1 MATKKMVYFF
11 GNGKSEG
18 AKETK
23 ALLGGKGLGLAQM
36 TESKVPVPAGFTI
49 TTEVCDYYSKNKSY
63 PKGLEKIVDEN
74 IKKLEKAMGME
85 FGNAD
90 KPLLV
95 SVRSGAA
102 ISMPGMMDTI
112 LNLGINENVVNGI
125 IKKTNNPRFAWDAYR
140 RFIQMFGDVAMGVD
154 HDKFEEILDERKK
167 AIAPKIGKA
176 EKEVKDTDL
185 DVEELKIVVEKYKAM
200 YKQEMGEAFP
210 DDPKVQLWHAINA
223 VFRSWNNPRAEA
235 YRKLNDIRNLLGT
248 AVNVQAMVFGNMGDT
263 SATGV
268 CFSRNP
274 STGENKFY
282 GEFLINAQGEDVVAG
297 IRTPQEITLE
307 GSKEWAKNNG
317 ISEEDRKAKYPSL
330 EEVMPDVYKQ
340 LVSYK
345 NQLEKYYS
353 DMQDMEFTIQ
363 EGKLY
368 MLQTRNGKR
377 TAAAA
382 VRIAVEL
389 AEAKI
394 ISKEEALMRV
404 NPADLDQL
412 LHPMFDPNAKK
423 TAKVLAKGL
432 NASPGAAV
440 GKAVFAAE
448 RAEAMKEAGESVIL
462 VRIETSPEDIKGMN
476 AAEGI
481 LTARGGA
488 TSHAAV
494 VARGMG
500 KCCVAG
506 CSALDIDYNQKL
518 MKVNDTIVH
527 EGDYISI
534 DGSTGEVMLGQ
545 VTTKE
550 ADMSEDFRKL
560 MQWADE
566 IRIKNKFEVHT
577 NADTPND
584 AQIARKFGAE
594 GIGLCRTEH
603 MFFNA
608 DRIKSVRQLILVAEE
623 VKQLREKLEEAKKIG
638 KADLVEELERLYK
651 EPRKLYDDA
660 LNSLFPMQMEDF
672 VGIFTAMSGYPV
684 TVRLLDPPLHEF
696 IPHEDSQL
704 QELANEM
711 NVPFEKLRA
720 IRDSLHEF
728 NPMLGH
734 RGCRLGITYPEIYD
748 MQARAIIEAAVK
760 VKKNGVD
767 VHPEIMIPLVG
778 TLKELKMIKERI
790 VKIADEVFSKV
801 GDKVAYKVGT
811 MIEVPRAALVADK
824 IAQEAE
830 FFSFGTND
838 LTQMGGG
845 FSRDDA
851 GKFLKDYVDK
861 EIYEKDPFQSLD
873 QEGIGELLRIGVTKG
888 RATNK
893 KLTVGICGEHGGDP
907 ATVMF
912 CYDIGLN
919 YVSCSPYRVP
929 IARLAAAQGIINAS
943 AKNKKANV
951 KKEVKKAVKTVK
963 KEVKKE
969 IKKDAKKAASTV
981 KKASKDVK
989 KATKEIKKVA
999 KAVKNTVKKEV
1010 KKAVS
1015 KKTNSKK

>member
-1 MATKKMVYFF
+1 MASRKMVYFF

-63 PKGLEKIVDEN
+63 PNGLEKLVDEN
-74 IKKLEKAMGME
+74 IKKLERAMNME
-85 FGNAD
+85 FGNEQ

-112 LNLGINENVVNGI
+112 LNLGINEKVVNGM

-154 HDKFEEILDERKK
+154 HEKFEHILQNAKNS
-167 AIAPKIGKA
+167 IADRVGKPA
-176 EKEVKDTDL
+176 KEVKDTDL
-185 DVEELKIVVEKYKAM
+185 NVEDLKEVVVKYKEM
-200 YKQEMGEAFP
+200 YKREMGEDFP
-210 DDPKVQLWHAINA
+210 EEPKVQLWHAINA

-274 STGENKFY
+274 ATGENKFY

-307 GSKEWAKNNG
+307 GSLDWAKNNNV
-317 ISEEDRKAKYPSL
+317 SEFERKGKYPSL
-330 EEVMPDVYKQ
+330 EEVMPNVYKQ

-394 ISKEEALMRV
+394 ISKEEAIMRV
-404 NPADLDQL
+404 NPSDLDQL
-412 LHPMFDPNAKK
+412 LHPTFDPNAKK
-423 TAKVLAKGL
+423 SATILAKGL

-440 GKAVFAAE
+440 GKVVFAAD
-448 RAEAMKEAGESVIL
+448 RAEKQKEAGENVIL

-506 CSALDIDYNQKL
+506 CSALDIDYSSKS
-518 MKVNDTIVH
+518 MKVGDKTVY

-545 VTTKE
+545 VATKE
-550 ADMSEDFRKL
+550 AEMSEDFKKLMKWADDIRKL
-560 MQWADE
+560 
-566 IRIKNKFEVHT
+566 EVHT
-577 NADTPND
+577 NADTPHD
-584 AQIARKFGAE
+584 ARIARSFGAE

-608 DRIKSVRQLILVAEE
+608 DRIKSVRQLILVAED
-623 VKQLREKLEEAKKIG
+623 VKQLQAQINEAERAGKNNLVSELQNAYREPK
-638 KADLVEELERLYK
+638 RLYD
-651 EPRKLYDDA
+651 EA
-660 LNSLFPMQMEDF
+660 LNNLFPMQMEDF
-672 VGIFTAMSGYPV
+672 IGIFKAMDGYPV

-704 QELANEM
+704 EELSSDMGVDFN
-711 NVPFEKLRA
+711 KLRA

-760 VKKNGVD
+760 VSKDGVK

-778 TLKELKMIKERI
+778 TLKELKMIKDRI
-790 VKIADEVFSKV
+790 IKIADEVFEKEGVKV
-801 GDKVAYKVGT
+801 SYKVGT

-824 IAQEAE
+824 IATEAE

-873 QEGIGELLRIGVTKG
+873 QEGIGELLKIGVEKG

-893 KLTVGICGEHGGDP
+893 KLTIGICGEHGGDP

-912 CYDIGLN
+912 CHNIGLN

-929 IARLAAAQGIINAS
+929 IARLAAAQGVINQKIE
-943 AKNKKANV
+943 AKKNIKKA
-951 KKEVKKAVKTVK
+951 
-963 KEVKKE
+963 
-969 IKKDAKKAASTV
+969 V
-981 KKASKDVK
+981 KKASKNIKKAVK
-989 KATKEIKKVA
+989 KASKTVKSAAKKS
-999 KAVKNTVKKEV
+999 AVKKLAS
-1010 KKAVS
+1010 KKASS
-1015 KKTNSKK
+1015 KKTASKKKSGR

>member
-1 MATKKMVYFF
+1 MASKKLVYFF

-63 PKGLEKIVDEN
+63 PKGLEKLVDEN
-74 IKKLEKAMGME
+74 IKKLEKAMGMQ
-85 FGNAD
+85 FGNP
-90 KPLLV
+90 KQPLLV

-112 LNLGINENVVNGI
+112 LNLGINEKVVEGLVE
-125 IKKTNNPRFAWDAYR
+125 KTNNPRFAWDAYR

-154 HDKFEEILDERKK
+154 HDKFEEILDEAKK
-167 AIAPKIGKA
+167 SIASKVGKA
-176 EKEVKDTDL
+176 EKDVKDTDL
-185 DVEELKIVVEKYKAM
+185 DVEDLKVVVEKYKAM
-200 YKQEMGEAFP
+200 YKEEKGEEFP
-210 DDPKVQLWHAINA
+210 VDPKVQLWHAINA

-235 YRKLNDIRNLLGT
+235 YRKLNDIRGLLGT

-274 STGENKFY
+274 ATGENKFY

-307 GSKEWAKNNG
+307 GSLEWAKNNG
-317 ISEEDRKAKYPSL
+317 ISEEDRKNKYPSL
-330 EEVMPDVYKQ
+330 EEVMPNVYKQ

-394 ISKEEALMRV
+394 ISKEEAIMRV
-404 NPADLDQL
+404 NPSDLDQL
-412 LHPMFDPNAKK
+412 LHPMFDPAAKK
-423 TAKVLAKGL
+423 SAKVIAKGL

-440 GKAVFAAE
+440 GKVVFAAD
-448 RAEAMKEAGESVIL
+448 RAEAMKEAGEQTIL

-481 LTARGGA
+481 LTARGGS

-506 CSALDIDYNQKL
+506 CSALEIDYEAKS
-518 MKVNDTIVH
+518 MKVGDETVK

-534 DGSTGEVMLGQ
+534 DGSTGEVMLGK
-545 VTTKE
+545 VDTKE
-550 ADMSEDFRKL
+550 AEMSEDFKKLMEWADAARKL
-560 MQWADE
+560 
-566 IRIKNKFEVHT
+566 EVHT
-577 NADTPND
+577 NADTPHD
-584 AQIARKFGAE
+584 AQIARSFGAE

-623 VKQLREKLEEAKKIG
+623 VKQLKEKLEAAEKIG
-638 KADLVEELERLYK
+638 DKKAIEELEPLYK

-660 LNSLFPMQMEDF
+660 LANILPMQREDF
-672 VGIFTAMSGYPV
+672 IGIFTAMNGYPV

-704 QELANEM
+704 QELSSEM
-711 NVPFEKLRA
+711 NVSFDKLKA

-778 TLKELKMIKERI
+778 TLKELKMIKDRI
-790 VKIADEVFSKV
+790 IKIADEVFEKEGSKV
-801 GDKVAYKVGT
+801 SYKVGT

-824 IAQEAE
+824 IATEAE
-830 FFSFGTND
+830 
-838 LTQMGGG
+838 
-845 FSRDDA
+845 
-851 GKFLKDYVDK
+851 
-861 EIYEKDPFQSLD
+861 
-873 QEGIGELLRIGVTKG
+873 
-888 RATNK
+888 
-893 KLTVGICGEHGGDP
+893 
-907 ATVMF
+907 
-912 CYDIGLN
+912 
-919 YVSCSPYRVP
+919 
-929 IARLAAAQGIINAS
+929 
-943 AKNKKANV
+943 
-951 KKEVKKAVKTVK
+951 
-963 KEVKKE
+963 
-969 IKKDAKKAASTV
+969 
-981 KKASKDVK
+981 
-989 KATKEIKKVA
+989 
-999 KAVKNTVKKEV
+999 
-1010 KKAVS
+1010 
-1015 KKTNSKK
+1015 

>member
-1 MATKKMVYFF
+1 MASKKLVYFF

-63 PKGLEKIVDEN
+63 PKGLEKLVDEN
-74 IKKLEKAMGME
+74 IKKLEKAMGMQ
-85 FGNAD
+85 FGNP
-90 KPLLV
+90 KQPLLV

-112 LNLGINENVVNGI
+112 LNLGINEKVVEGLVE
-125 IKKTNNPRFAWDAYR
+125 KTNNPRFAWDAYR

-154 HDKFEEILDERKK
+154 HDKFEEILDEAKK
-167 AIAPKIGKA
+167 SIASKVGKA
-176 EKEVKDTDL
+176 EKDVKDTDL
-185 DVEELKIVVEKYKAM
+185 DVEDLKVVVEKYKAM
-200 YKQEMGEAFP
+200 YKEEKGEEFP
-210 DDPKVQLWHAINA
+210 SDPKVQLWHAINA

-235 YRKLNDIRNLLGT
+235 YRKLNDIRGLLGT

-274 STGENKFY
+274 ATGENKFY

-307 GSKEWAKNNG
+307 GSLEWAKNNG
-317 ISEEDRKAKYPSL
+317 ISEEDRKNKYPSL
-330 EEVMPDVYKQ
+330 EEVMPNVYKQ

-394 ISKEEALMRV
+394 ISKEEAIMRV
-404 NPADLDQL
+404 NPSDLDQL
-412 LHPMFDPNAKK
+412 LHPMFDPAAKK
-423 TAKVLAKGL
+423 SAKVIAKGL

-440 GKAVFAAE
+440 GKVVFAAD
-448 RAEAMKEAGESVIL
+448 RAEEMKEAGEQTIL

-481 LTARGGA
+481 LTARGGS

-506 CSALDIDYNQKL
+506 CSALEIDYEAKS
-518 MKVNDTIVH
+518 MKVGDETVK

-534 DGSTGEVMLGQ
+534 DGSTGEVMLGK
-545 VTTKE
+545 VATKE
-550 ADMSEDFRKL
+550 AEMSEDFKKLMEWADAARKL
-560 MQWADE
+560 
-566 IRIKNKFEVHT
+566 EVHT
-577 NADTPND
+577 NADTPHD
-584 AQIARKFGAE
+584 AQIARSFGAE

-623 VKQLREKLEEAKKIG
+623 VKQLKEKLEAAEKIG
-638 KADLVEELERLYK
+638 DKKAIEELEPLYK

-660 LNSLFPMQMEDF
+660 LASILPMQREDF
-672 VGIFTAMSGYPV
+672 IGIFTAMSGYPV
-684 TVRLLDPPLHEF
+684 TIRLLDPPLHEF

-704 QELANEM
+704 QELSSEM
-711 NVPFEKLRA
+711 NVPFEKLKA

-778 TLKELKMIKERI
+778 TLKELKMIKDRI
-790 VKIADEVFSKV
+790 IKIADEVFEKEGSKV
-801 GDKVAYKVGT
+801 TYKVGT

-824 IAQEAE
+824 IATEAE

-851 GKFLKDYVDK
+851 GKFLKDYVNK
-861 EIYEKDPFQSLD
+861 EIYERDPFQSLD

-888 RATNK
+888 RAANK
-893 KLTVGICGEHGGDP
+893 KLVVGICGEHGGDP

-912 CYDIGLN
+912 CNDIGLD

-929 IARLAAAQGIINAS
+929 IARLAAAQGAIKSKPAKKSAAKKAPAKKATAKASAS
-943 AKNKKANV
+943 AKKTAAKV
-951 KKEVKKAVKTVK
+951 EVKKSAS
-963 KEVKKE
+963 
-969 IKKDAKKAASTV
+969 KKAA
-981 KKASKDVK
+981 
-989 KATKEIKKVA
+989 VA
-999 KAVKNTVKKEV
+999 KKTPSKSSGKK
-1010 KKAVS
+1010 K
-1015 KKTNSKK
+1015 

>member
-1 MATKKMVYFF
+1 MALKKMVYFF

-49 TTEVCDYYSKNKSY
+49 TTEVCDYYSKKKSY
-63 PKGLEKIVDEN
+63 PPGLEKLVVEN
-74 IKKLEKAMGME
+74 IKKLEKAMNME
-85 FGNAD
+85 FGNEE

-112 LNLGINENVVNGI
+112 LNLGINEKVVNGM

-154 HDKFEEILDERKK
+154 HDKFEEILDNAKHS
-167 AIAPKIGKA
+167 IATRVGKPA
-176 EKEVKDTDL
+176 KEVKDTDL
-185 DVEELKIVVEKYKAM
+185 NVDDLKEVVDKYKEM
-200 YKQEMGEAFP
+200 YKREMGEDFP
-210 DDPKVQLWHAINA
+210 EDPKVQLWHAINA

-274 STGENKFY
+274 ATGENKFY

-307 GSKEWAKNNG
+307 GSLDWAKNNN
-317 ISEEDRKAKYPSL
+317 ISEFERKGKYPSL

-340 LVSYK
+340 LVKYK
-345 NQLEKYYS
+345 DQLLKYYK
-353 DMQDMEFTIQ
+353 DVQDMEFTIQ
-363 EGKLY
+363 EKKLY
-368 MLQTRNGKR
+368 MLQTRSGKR

-389 AEAKI
+389 AEEKI
-394 ISKEEALMRV
+394 ISKEEAIMRV
-404 NPADLDQL
+404 NPSDLDQL
-412 LHPMFDPNAKK
+412 LHPVFDPDAKK
-423 TAKVLAKGL
+423 SATILAKGL

-440 GKAVFAAE
+440 GKVVFAAD
-448 RAEAMKEAGESVIL
+448 RAEKQKEEGENVIL

-506 CSALDIDYNQKL
+506 CSALDIDYSSGS
-518 MKVNDTIVH
+518 MKVGNETVY

-545 VTTKE
+545 VATKE
-550 ADMSEDFRKL
+550 AEMSEDFKKLMKWADDTRKL
-560 MQWADE
+560 
-566 IRIKNKFEVHT
+566 EVHT
-577 NADTPND
+577 NADTPHD
-584 AQIARKFGAE
+584 AQIARSFGAE

-608 DRIKSVRQLILVAEE
+608 DRIKSVRQLILVAED
-623 VKQLREKLEEAKKIG
+623 VKQLQAQISEVERAGKNNLVSELKGAYREPK
-638 KADLVEELERLYK
+638 RLYD
-651 EPRKLYDDA
+651 EA
-660 LNSLFPMQMEDF
+660 LDNLFPMQMEDF
-672 VGIFTAMSGYPV
+672 IGIFKAMDGYPV

-704 QELANEM
+704 EELSNDMGVA
-711 NVPFEKLRA
+711 FEKLRA
-720 IRDSLHEF
+720 IRDSLHEV

-760 VKKNGVD
+760 VSKDGVK

-778 TLKELKMIKERI
+778 TLKELKIIKDRI
-790 VKIADEVFSKV
+790 IKIAEEVFEKEGVRVS
-801 GDKVAYKVGT
+801 YKVGT

-824 IAQEAE
+824 IATEAE

-851 GKFLKDYVDK
+851 GKLLKDYVDK

-873 QEGIGELLRIGVTKG
+873 QEGIGELLKIGVEKG

-893 KLTVGICGEHGGDP
+893 KLIIGICGEHGGDP

-912 CYDIGLN
+912 CHNIGLN

-929 IARLAAAQGIINAS
+929 IARLAAAQGVIEQ
-943 AKNKKANV
+943 KKKAKQTAKKTVNKAV
-951 KKEVKKAVKTVK
+951 KKASENIKKAVKKAGKTLK
-963 KEVKKE
+963 AS
-969 IKKDAKKAASTV
+969 AKKSNA
-981 KKASKDVK
+981 
-989 KATKEIKKVA
+989 KKVL
-999 KAVKNTVKKEV
+999 KKKSTN
-1010 KKAVS
+1010 KKTVS
-1015 KKTNSKK
+1015 KKKVVSKRR

>member
-1 MATKKMVYFF
+1 MALKKMVYFF

-63 PKGLEKIVDEN
+63 PKDLKKLVDEN
-74 IKKLEKAMGME
+74 IKKLEKAMNME
-85 FGNAD
+85 FGNEE

-112 LNLGINENVVNGI
+112 LNLGINEKVVNGM

-154 HDKFEEILDERKK
+154 HDKFEEILDNAKHS
-167 AIAPKIGKA
+167 IATRVGKPA
-176 EKEVKDTDL
+176 KEVKDTDL
-185 DVEELKIVVEKYKAM
+185 NVDDLKEIVDKYKEM
-200 YKQEMGEAFP
+200 YKREMGEDFP
-210 DDPKVQLWHAINA
+210 EDPKIQLWHAINA

-274 STGENKFY
+274 ATGENKFY

-307 GSKEWAKNNG
+307 GSLDWAKNNN
-317 ISEEDRKAKYPSL
+317 ISEFERKGKYPSL
-330 EEVMPDVYKQ
+330 EEVMPNVYKQ

-394 ISKEEALMRV
+394 ISKEEAIMRV
-404 NPADLDQL
+404 NPSDLDQL
-412 LHPMFDPNAKK
+412 LHPTFDPDAKK
-423 TAKVLAKGL
+423 SATILAKGL

-440 GKAVFAAE
+440 GKVVFAAD
-448 RAEAMKEAGESVIL
+448 RAEKQKEEGENVIL

-506 CSALDIDYNQKL
+506 CSALDIDYSSKS
-518 MKVNDTIVH
+518 MKVGNETVY

-545 VTTKE
+545 VATKE
-550 ADMSEDFRKL
+550 AEMSEDFKKLMKWADDIRKL
-560 MQWADE
+560 
-566 IRIKNKFEVHT
+566 EVHT
-577 NADTPND
+577 NADTPHD
-584 AQIARKFGAE
+584 AQIARSFGAE

-608 DRIKSVRQLILVAEE
+608 DRIKSVRQLILVAED
-623 VKQLREKLEEAKKIG
+623 VKQLQAQISEVERAGKNNLVSELKDAYREPK
-638 KADLVEELERLYK
+638 RLYD
-651 EPRKLYDDA
+651 EA
-660 LNSLFPMQMEDF
+660 LNNLFPMQMEDF
-672 VGIFTAMSGYPV
+672 IGIFKAMDGYPV

-704 QELANEM
+704 EELSNDMGVA
-711 NVPFEKLRA
+711 FDKLRA

-748 MQARAIIEAAVK
+748 MQAKAIIEAAVK
-760 VKKNGVD
+760 VSKNGVK

-778 TLKELKMIKERI
+778 TLKELKIIKDRI
-790 VKIADEVFSKV
+790 IKIAEEVFEKEGVKV
-801 GDKVAYKVGT
+801 SYKVGT

-824 IAQEAE
+824 IATEAE

-873 QEGIGELLRIGVTKG
+873 QEGIGELLRIAVSKG
-888 RATNK
+888 RETNK
-893 KLTVGICGEHGGDP
+893 KLIIGICGEHGGDS

-912 CYDIGLN
+912 CHDIGLN

-929 IARLAAAQGIINAS
+929 IARLAAAQGVIEQ
-943 AKNKKANV
+943 KKKA
-951 KKEVKKAVKTVK
+951 KQTAKKTVN
-963 KEVKKE
+963 
-969 IKKDAKKAASTV
+969 KAV
-981 KKASKDVK
+981 KKASKNIKKAVK
-989 KATKEIKKVA
+989 KAGKTLKASAKKSNAKKVL
-999 KAVKNTVKKEV
+999 KKKSTN
-1010 KKAVS
+1010 KKTASKKKVVS
-1015 KKTNSKK
+1015 KRR

>member
-1 MATKKMVYFF
+1 MALKKMVYFF

-63 PKGLEKIVDEN
+63 PKDLKKLVDEN
-74 IKKLEKAMGME
+74 IKKLEKAMNME
-85 FGNAD
+85 FGNEE

-112 LNLGINENVVNGI
+112 LNLGINEKVVNGM

-154 HDKFEEILDERKK
+154 HDKFEEILDNAKHS
-167 AIAPKIGKA
+167 IATRVGKPA
-176 EKEVKDTDL
+176 KEVKDTDL
-185 DVEELKIVVEKYKAM
+185 NVDDLKEVVDKYKEM
-200 YKQEMGEAFP
+200 YKREMGEDFP
-210 DDPKVQLWHAINA
+210 EDPKIQLWHAINA

-274 STGENKFY
+274 ATGENKFY

-307 GSKEWAKNNG
+307 GSLDWAKNNN
-317 ISEEDRKAKYPSL
+317 ISEFERKGKYPSL
-330 EEVMPDVYKQ
+330 EEVMPNVYKQ

-368 MLQTRNGKR
+368 MLQTRSGKR

-389 AEAKI
+389 AEANI
-394 ISKEEALMRV
+394 ISKEEAIMRV
-404 NPADLDQL
+404 NPSDLDQL
-412 LHPMFDPNAKK
+412 LHPTFDPEAKK
-423 TAKVLAKGL
+423 EATILAKGL

-440 GKAVFAAE
+440 GKVVFAAD
-448 RAEAMKEAGESVIL
+448 RAEKRKEEGENVIL

-506 CSALDIDYNQKL
+506 CSALDINYTEKCMRIGDKT
-518 MKVNDTIVH
+518 VS

-545 VTTKE
+545 VATKE
-550 ADMSEDFRKL
+550 AEMSEDFKKLMKWADDTRKL
-560 MQWADE
+560 
-566 IRIKNKFEVHT
+566 EVHT
-577 NADTPND
+577 NADTPHD
-584 AQIARKFGAE
+584 AQIARSFGAE

-608 DRIKSVRQLILVAEE
+608 DRIKSVRQLILVAED
-623 VKQLREKLEEAKKIG
+623 VKQLQAQISEAERAGKNNLVSELKDAYREPK
-638 KADLVEELERLYK
+638 RLYD
-651 EPRKLYDDA
+651 EA
-660 LNSLFPMQMEDF
+660 LDNLFPMQMEDF
-672 VGIFTAMSGYPV
+672 IGIFKAMDGYPV

-704 QELANEM
+704 KELAEDM
-711 NVPFEKLRA
+711 HFDFEKLRA

-748 MQARAIIEAAVK
+748 MQAKAIIEAAVK
-760 VKKNGVD
+760 VSKNGVK

-778 TLKELKMIKERI
+778 TLKELKIIKDRI
-790 VKIADEVFSKV
+790 IKIAEEVFEKEGVRVS
-801 GDKVAYKVGT
+801 YKVGT

-824 IAQEAE
+824 IATEAE

-873 QEGIGELLRIGVTKG
+873 QEGIGELLRIAVSKG
-888 RATNK
+888 RETNK
-893 KLTVGICGEHGGDP
+893 KLIIGICGEHGGDP

-912 CYDIGLN
+912 CHDIGLN

-929 IARLAAAQGIINAS
+929 IARLAAAQGVIEQ
-943 AKNKKANV
+943 KKKA
-951 KKEVKKAVKTVK
+951 KQTAKKTVN
-963 KEVKKE
+963 
-969 IKKDAKKAASTV
+969 KAV
-981 KKASKDVK
+981 KKASKNIKKAVK
-989 KATKEIKKVA
+989 KAGKTLKASAKKSNAKKVL
-999 KAVKNTVKKEV
+999 KKKSTN
-1010 KKAVS
+1010 KKTASKKKVVS
-1015 KKTNSKK
+1015 KRR

>member
-1 MATKKMVYFF
+1 MASKKMVYFF

-63 PKGLEKIVDEN
+63 PKGLEKLVDEN
-74 IKKLEKAMGME
+74 IKKLEKAMNMQ
-85 FGNAD
+85 FGNAE

-112 LNLGINENVVNGI
+112 LNLGINENVVEGI

-154 HDKFEEILDERKK
+154 HDKFEEILEEKK
-167 AIAPKIGKA
+167 HSIASRVGKT

-185 DVEELKIVVEKYKAM
+185 DVEDLKEVVAKYKDM
-200 YKQEMGEAFP
+200 YKREMGEDFP

-274 STGENKFY
+274 ATGENKFY

-307 GSKEWAKNNG
+307 GSIEWAKNNG
-317 ISEEDRKAKYPSL
+317 ISEEERKSKYPSL
-330 EEVMPDVYKQ
+330 EEVMPNVYKQ

-345 NQLEKYYS
+345 NQLEKHYS

-394 ISKEEALMRV
+394 ISKEEAIMRV
-404 NPADLDQL
+404 NPSDLDQL

-423 TAKVLAKGL
+423 GAKVLAKGL

-440 GKAVFAAE
+440 GKVVFAAD
-448 RAEAMKEAGESVIL
+448 RAEAMKEAGEQVVL

-481 LTARGGA
+481 LTARGGS

-506 CSALDIDYNQKL
+506 CSALEIDYSNKC
-518 MKVNDTIVH
+518 MKVGEETVN

-534 DGSTGEVMLGQ
+534 DGSTGEVMLGK
-545 VTTKE
+545 VATKE
-550 ADMSEDFRKL
+550 AEMSEDFKKLMEWADSIRKL
-560 MQWADE
+560 
-566 IRIKNKFEVHT
+566 EVHT
-577 NADTPND
+577 NADTPHD
-584 AQIARKFGAE
+584 ASIARSFGAE

-623 VKQLREKLEEAKKIG
+623 VKQLKEKIEAAEKIG
-638 KADLVEELERLYK
+638 DKKTIEELEPLYR

-660 LNSLFPMQMEDF
+660 LDNILPMQREDF
-672 VGIFTAMSGYPV
+672 IGIFTAMNGYPV

-704 QELANEM
+704 QELSNEM
-711 NVPFEKLRA
+711 NVSFDKLKA

-748 MQARAIIEAAVK
+748 MQAKAIIEAAVK
-760 VKKNGVD
+760 VKKSGVD

-790 VKIADEVFSKV
+790 IKIAEEVFEKE
-801 GDKVAYKVGT
+801 GTKVAYKVGT
-811 MIEVPRAALVADK
+811 MIEVPRAALTADK
-824 IAQEAE
+824 IATEAE

-873 QEGIGELLRIGVTKG
+873 QEGIGELLRIAVTKG
-888 RATNK
+888 RVANK
-893 KLTVGICGEHGGDP
+893 KLTIGICGEHGGDP
-907 ATVMF
+907 STVMF
-912 CYDIGLN
+912 CHDIGLD

-929 IARLAAAQGIINAS
+929 IARLAAAQGAIKSKPAKKASAAKKPAAKAKSAS
-943 AKNKKANV
+943 AK
-951 KKEVKKAVKTVK
+951 KTAAKVEPK
-963 KEVKKE
+963 SS
-969 IKKDAKKAASTV
+969 AKKATV
-981 KKASKDVK
+981 KKAP
-989 KATKEIKKVA
+989 A
-999 KAVKNTVKKEV
+999 
-1010 KKAVS
+1010 
-1015 KKTNSKK
+1015 KKTAAKTTGKKK

>member
-1 MATKKMVYFF
+1 MALKKMVYFF

-49 TTEVCDYYSKNKSY
+49 TTEVCDYYSKKKSY
-63 PKGLEKIVDEN
+63 PPGLEKLVDEN
-74 IKKLEKAMGME
+74 IKKLEKAMNME
-85 FGNAD
+85 FGNEE

-112 LNLGINENVVNGI
+112 LNLGINEKVVNGM

-154 HDKFEEILDERKK
+154 HDKFEEILDNAKHS
-167 AIAPKIGKA
+167 IATRVGKPA
-176 EKEVKDTDL
+176 KEVKDTDL
-185 DVEELKIVVEKYKAM
+185 NVDDLKEVVDKYKEM
-200 YKQEMGEAFP
+200 YKREMGEDFP
-210 DDPKVQLWHAINA
+210 EEPKVQLWHAINA

-274 STGENKFY
+274 ATGENKFY

-307 GSKEWAKNNG
+307 GSLDWAKNNN
-317 ISEEDRKAKYPSL
+317 ISEFERKGKYPSL

-340 LVSYK
+340 LVKYK
-345 NQLEKYYS
+345 DQLLKYYK
-353 DMQDMEFTIQ
+353 DVQDMEFTIQ
-363 EGKLY
+363 EKKLY
-368 MLQTRNGKR
+368 MLQTRSGKR

-389 AEAKI
+389 AEEKI
-394 ISKEEALMRV
+394 ISKEDAIMRV
-404 NPADLDQL
+404 NPSDLDQL
-412 LHPMFDPNAKK
+412 LHPTFDPEAKK
-423 TAKVLAKGL
+423 EATILAKGL

-440 GKAVFAAE
+440 GKVVFAAD
-448 RAEAMKEAGESVIL
+448 RAEKQKEEGENVIL

-506 CSALDIDYNQKL
+506 CSALDIDYSSKS
-518 MKVNDTIVH
+518 MKVGNETVY

-545 VTTKE
+545 VATKE
-550 ADMSEDFRKL
+550 AEMSEDFKKLMKWADDTRKL
-560 MQWADE
+560 
-566 IRIKNKFEVHT
+566 EVHT
-577 NADTPND
+577 NADTPHD
-584 AQIARKFGAE
+584 AQIARSFGAE

-608 DRIKSVRQLILVAEE
+608 DRIKSVRQLILVAED
-623 VKQLREKLEEAKKIG
+623 VKQLQAQISEVERAGKNNLVSELKDAYREPK
-638 KADLVEELERLYK
+638 RLYD
-651 EPRKLYDDA
+651 EA
-660 LNSLFPMQMEDF
+660 LDNLFPMQMEDF
-672 VGIFTAMSGYPV
+672 IGIFKAMDGYPV

-704 QELANEM
+704 EELSNDMGVA
-711 NVPFEKLRA
+711 FEKLRA
-720 IRDSLHEF
+720 IRDSLHEV

-748 MQARAIIEAAVK
+748 MQAKAIIEAAVK
-760 VKKNGVD
+760 VSKNGVK

-778 TLKELKMIKERI
+778 TLKELKIIKDRI
-790 VKIADEVFSKV
+790 IKIAEEVFEKEGVRVS
-801 GDKVAYKVGT
+801 YKVGT

-824 IAQEAE
+824 IATEAE

-873 QEGIGELLRIGVTKG
+873 QEGIGELLRIAVSKG
-888 RATNK
+888 RETNK
-893 KLTVGICGEHGGDP
+893 KLIIGICGEHGGDP

-912 CYDIGLN
+912 CHDIGLN

-929 IARLAAAQGIINAS
+929 IARLAAAQGVIEQ
-943 AKNKKANV
+943 KKKA
-951 KKEVKKAVKTVK
+951 KQTAKKTVN
-963 KEVKKE
+963 
-969 IKKDAKKAASTV
+969 KAV
-981 KKASKDVK
+981 KKASKNIKKAVK
-989 KATKEIKKVA
+989 KAGKTLKASAKKSNAKKVL
-999 KAVKNTVKKEV
+999 KKKSTN
-1010 KKAVS
+1010 KKTASKKKVVS
-1015 KKTNSKK
+1015 KRR

>member
-1 MATKKMVYFF
+1 MALKKMVYFF

-49 TTEVCDYYSKNKSY
+49 TTEVCDYYSKKKSY
-63 PKGLEKIVDEN
+63 PTGLEKLVDEN
-74 IKKLEKAMGME
+74 IKKLEKAMNME
-85 FGNAD
+85 FGNEE

-112 LNLGINENVVNGI
+112 LNLGINEKVVNGM

-154 HDKFEEILDERKK
+154 HDKFEEILDNAKHS
-167 AIAPKIGKA
+167 IATRVGKPA
-176 EKEVKDTDL
+176 KEVKDTDL
-185 DVEELKIVVEKYKAM
+185 NVDDLKEVVDKYKEM
-200 YKQEMGEAFP
+200 YKREMGEDFP
-210 DDPKVQLWHAINA
+210 EDPKVQLWHAINA

-274 STGENKFY
+274 ATGENKFY

-297 IRTPQEITLE
+297 IRDPQQITLE
-307 GSKEWAKNNG
+307 GSLDWAKNNN
-317 ISEEDRKAKYPSL
+317 ISEFERKGKYPSL
-330 EEVMPDVYKQ
+330 EEVMPNVYKQ

-389 AEAKI
+389 AEANI
-394 ISKEEALMRV
+394 ISKEEAIMRV
-404 NPADLDQL
+404 NPSDLDQL
-412 LHPMFDPNAKK
+412 LHPTFDPEAKK
-423 TAKVLAKGL
+423 EATILAKGL

-440 GKAVFAAE
+440 GKVVFAAD
-448 RAEAMKEAGESVIL
+448 RAEKQKEAGENVIL

-506 CSALDIDYNQKL
+506 CSALDIDYSSKS
-518 MKVNDTIVH
+518 MKVGNEIVK

-545 VTTKE
+545 VATKE
-550 ADMSEDFRKL
+550 AEMSEDFKKLMKWADDTRKL
-560 MQWADE
+560 
-566 IRIKNKFEVHT
+566 EVHT
-577 NADTPND
+577 NADTPHD
-584 AQIARKFGAE
+584 AQIARSFGAE

-608 DRIKSVRQLILVAEE
+608 DRIKSVRQLILVAED
-623 VKQLREKLEEAKKIG
+623 VKQLQAQISEVERAGKNNLVSELKDAYREPK
-638 KADLVEELERLYK
+638 RLYD
-651 EPRKLYDDA
+651 EA
-660 LNSLFPMQMEDF
+660 LNNLFPMQMEDF
-672 VGIFTAMSGYPV
+672 IGIFKAMDGYPV

-704 QELANEM
+704 EELSNDMGVA
-711 NVPFEKLRA
+711 FDKLRA
-720 IRDSLHEF
+720 IRDSLHEV

-748 MQARAIIEAAVK
+748 MQAKAIIEAAVK
-760 VKKNGVD
+760 VSKNGVK

-778 TLKELKMIKERI
+778 TLKELKIIKDRI
-790 VKIADEVFSKV
+790 IKIAEEVFEKEGVRVS
-801 GDKVAYKVGT
+801 YKVGT

-824 IAQEAE
+824 IATEAE

-873 QEGIGELLRIGVTKG
+873 REGIGELLRIAVSKG
-888 RATNK
+888 RETNK
-893 KLTVGICGEHGGDP
+893 KLIIGICGEHGGDP

-912 CYDIGLN
+912 CHDIGLN

-929 IARLAAAQGIINAS
+929 IARLAAAQGVIEQ
-943 AKNKKANV
+943 KKKA
-951 KKEVKKAVKTVK
+951 KQTAKKTVN
-963 KEVKKE
+963 
-969 IKKDAKKAASTV
+969 KAV
-981 KKASKDVK
+981 KKASKNIKKAVK
-989 KATKEIKKVA
+989 KAGKTLKASAKKSNAKKVLKKKSTNKKTASKKKVA
-999 KAVKNTVKKEV
+999 
-1010 KKAVS
+1010 S
-1015 KKTNSKK
+1015 KRR

>member
-1 MATKKMVYFF
+1 MASKKMVYFF

-63 PKGLEKIVDEN
+63 PKGLEKAVDEN
-74 IKKLEKAMGME
+74 IKKLEKAMNMK
-85 FGNAD
+85 FGDVN

-112 LNLGINENVVNGI
+112 LNLGINEEVVNGI
-125 IKKTNNPRFAWDAYR
+125 VAKTGNPRFAWDAYR

-154 HDKFEEILDERKK
+154 HDKFEEILQEKK
-167 AIAPKIGKA
+167 NSIASRVGKI

-185 DVEELKIVVEKYKAM
+185 DVEDLKDVVAKYKAM
-200 YKQEMGEAFP
+200 YKKEKGEEFP
-210 DDPKVQLWHAINA
+210 EEPREQLFNAINA

-235 YRKLNDIRNLLGT
+235 YRKLNDIRGLLGT

-307 GSKEWAKNNG
+307 GSLEWAKNNG
-317 ISEEDRKAKYPSL
+317 ISEEERKAKYPSL
-330 EEVMPDVYKQ
+330 EEVMPAVYKQ

-377 TAAAA
+377 TGAAA

-394 ISKEEALMRV
+394 ISKEEAIMRV
-404 NPADLDQL
+404 NPSDLDQL
-412 LHPMFDPNAKK
+412 LHPMFDASAKK

-440 GKAVFAAE
+440 GKVVFSAE
-448 RAEAMKEAGESVIL
+448 RAEAMKEAGEQSIL

-481 LTARGGA
+481 LTARGGS

-506 CSALDIDYNQKL
+506 CSALEIDYAAKS
-518 MKVNDTIVH
+518 MKVGEETVK

-534 DGSTGEVMLGQ
+534 DGSTGEVMLGK
-545 VTTKE
+545 VATKE
-550 ADMSEDFRKL
+550 AEMSEDFRKL
-560 MQWADE
+560 MEWADSM
-566 IRIKNKFEVHT
+566 RKLEVHT
-577 NADTPND
+577 NADTPHD
-584 AQIARKFGAE
+584 ASVARSFGAE

-623 VKQLREKLEEAKKIG
+623 VKQLKEKLEAAEKIG
-638 KADLVEELERLYK
+638 DKKTIEEIEPLYK

-660 LNSLFPMQMEDF
+660 LNSILPMQREDF
-672 VGIFTAMSGYPV
+672 IGIFTAMNGYPV

-704 QELANEM
+704 QELSKEM
-711 NVPFEKLRA
+711 NVSFDKLKA
-720 IRDSLHEF
+720 IRDGLHEF

-760 VKKNGVD
+760 VQKNGVD

-778 TLKELKMIKERI
+778 TVKELKIIKDRI
-790 VKIADEVFSKV
+790 IKIAEEVFEKEGS
-801 GDKVAYKVGT
+801 KVAYRVGT

-851 GKFLKDYVDK
+851 GKFLKDYVNK
-861 EIYEKDPFQSLD
+861 EIYERDPFQSLD

-888 RATNK
+888 RSTNK

-907 ATVMF
+907 ATIMF
-912 CYDIGLN
+912 CNDIGLD

-929 IARLAAAQGIINAS
+929 IARLAAAQGAIRAKGASKKSS
-943 AKNKKANV
+943 AK
-951 KKEVKKAVKTVK
+951 KTT
-963 KEVKKE
+963 
-969 IKKDAKKAASTV
+969 AKKASAAKKTV
-981 KKASKDVK
+981 AKVETKSSAK
-989 KATKEIKKVA
+989 KATA
-999 KAVKNTVKKEV
+999 
-1010 KKAVS
+1010 KKAPTA
-1015 KKTNSKK
+1015 KKTVAAKSTGKKK

>member
-1 MATKKMVYFF
+1 MALKKMVYFF

-63 PKGLEKIVDEN
+63 PKDLKKLVDEN
-74 IKKLEKAMGME
+74 IKKLEKAMNME
-85 FGNAD
+85 FGNEE

-112 LNLGINENVVNGI
+112 LNLGINEKVVNGM

-154 HDKFEEILDERKK
+154 HDKFEEILDNAKHS
-167 AIAPKIGKA
+167 IATRVGKPA
-176 EKEVKDTDL
+176 KEVKDTDL
-185 DVEELKIVVEKYKAM
+185 NVDDLKEVVDKYKEM
-200 YKQEMGEAFP
+200 YKREMGEDFP
-210 DDPKVQLWHAINA
+210 EDPKVQLWHAINA

-274 STGENKFY
+274 ATGENKFY

-307 GSKEWAKNNG
+307 GSLDWAKNNN
-317 ISEEDRKAKYPSL
+317 ISEFERKGKYPSL

-340 LVSYK
+340 LVKYK
-345 NQLEKYYS
+345 DQLLKYYK
-353 DMQDMEFTIQ
+353 DVQDMEFTIQ
-363 EGKLY
+363 EKKLY
-368 MLQTRNGKR
+368 MLQTRSGKR

-389 AEAKI
+389 AEEKI
-394 ISKEEALMRV
+394 ISKEEAIMRV
-404 NPADLDQL
+404 NPSDLDQL
-412 LHPMFDPNAKK
+412 LHPVFDPDAKK
-423 TAKVLAKGL
+423 SATILAKGL

-440 GKAVFAAE
+440 GKVVFAAD
-448 RAEAMKEAGESVIL
+448 RAEKQKEEGENVIL

-506 CSALDIDYNQKL
+506 CSALDIDYSSKS
-518 MKVNDTIVH
+518 MKVGDKTVY

-545 VTTKE
+545 VATKE
-550 ADMSEDFRKL
+550 AEMSEDFKKLMKWADDIRKL
-560 MQWADE
+560 
-566 IRIKNKFEVHT
+566 EVHT
-577 NADTPND
+577 NADTPHD
-584 AQIARKFGAE
+584 AQIARSFGAE

-608 DRIKSVRQLILVAEE
+608 DRIKSVRQLILVAED
-623 VKQLREKLEEAKKIG
+623 VKQLQAQINEAERAGKNNLVSELQNAYREPK
-638 KADLVEELERLYK
+638 RLYD
-651 EPRKLYDDA
+651 EA
-660 LNSLFPMQMEDF
+660 LNNLFPMQMEDF
-672 VGIFTAMSGYPV
+672 IGIFKAMDGYPV

-704 QELANEM
+704 EELAEDM
-711 NVPFEKLRA
+711 HFDFDKLRA

-760 VKKNGVD
+760 VSKNGVK

-778 TLKELKMIKERI
+778 TLKELKIIKDRI
-790 VKIADEVFSKV
+790 IKIAEEVFEKEGVRVS
-801 GDKVAYKVGT
+801 YKVGT

-824 IAQEAE
+824 IATEAE

-873 QEGIGELLRIGVTKG
+873 QEGIGELLRIAVSKG
-888 RATNK
+888 RETNK
-893 KLTVGICGEHGGDP
+893 KLIIGICGEHGGDP

-912 CYDIGLN
+912 CHDIGLN

-929 IARLAAAQGIINAS
+929 IARLAAAQGVIEQ
-943 AKNKKANV
+943 KKKAKQTAKKTVNKAV
-951 KKEVKKAVKTVK
+951 KKVSKNIKKAVKKAGKTLK
-963 KEVKKE
+963 AS
-969 IKKDAKKAASTV
+969 AKKPNAKKVLKKKSTN
-981 KKASKDVK
+981 KKTASK
-989 KATKEIKKVA
+989 KKV
-999 KAVKNTVKKEV
+999 
-1010 KKAVS
+1010 VS
-1015 KKTNSKK
+1015 KRR

>member
-1 MATKKMVYFF
+1 MVYFF

-63 PKGLEKIVDEN
+63 PKGLEKLVDEN
-74 IKKLEKAMGME
+74 IKKLEKAMNME
-85 FGNAD
+85 FGNEE

-112 LNLGINENVVNGI
+112 LNLGINEKVVNGM

-154 HDKFEEILDERKK
+154 HDKFEEILDNAKHS
-167 AIAPKIGKA
+167 IATRVGKP

-185 DVEELKIVVEKYKAM
+185 NVDDLKEVVVKYKEM
-200 YKQEMGEAFP
+200 YKREMGEDFP
-210 DDPKVQLWHAINA
+210 EEPKVQLWHAINA

-274 STGENKFY
+274 ATGENKFY

-307 GSKEWAKNNG
+307 GSLDWAKNNSV
-317 ISEEDRKAKYPSL
+317 SETDRKEKYPSL
-330 EEVMPDVYKQ
+330 EEVMPNVYKQ

-394 ISKEEALMRV
+394 ISKEEAILRV
-404 NPADLDQL
+404 NPSDLDQL
-412 LHPMFDPNAKK
+412 LHPTFDPNAKK
-423 TAKVLAKGL
+423 TATILAKGL

-440 GKAVFAAE
+440 GKVVFAAD
-448 RAEAMKEAGESVIL
+448 RAEKQKEAGENVIL

-506 CSALDIDYNQKL
+506 CSALDIDYSEKI
-518 MKVNDTIVH
+518 MKVGNETVY

-545 VTTKE
+545 VATKE
-550 ADMSEDFRKL
+550 AEMSEDFKKLMKWADDIRKL
-560 MQWADE
+560 
-566 IRIKNKFEVHT
+566 EVHT
-577 NADTPND
+577 NADTPHD
-584 AQIARKFGAE
+584 AQIARSFGAE

-608 DRIKSVRQLILVAEE
+608 DRIKSVRQLILVAED
-623 VKQLREKLEEAKKIG
+623 VKQLQAQINEAEKMGKNNLVSELQNAYREPK
-638 KADLVEELERLYK
+638 RLYD
-651 EPRKLYDDA
+651 EA
-660 LNSLFPMQMEDF
+660 LDNLFPMQMEDF
-672 VGIFTAMSGYPV
+672 IGIFKAMDGYPV

-704 QELANEM
+704 EELSNDM
-711 NVPFEKLRA
+711 GVPFDKLRA

-760 VKKNGVD
+760 VSRDGIK

-778 TLKELKMIKERI
+778 TLKELKIIKDRI
-790 VKIADEVFSKV
+790 IKIAEEVFEKEGVKV
-801 GDKVAYKVGT
+801 SYKVGT

-824 IAQEAE
+824 IATEAE

-873 QEGIGELLRIGVTKG
+873 QEGIGELLKIGVSKG

-893 KLTVGICGEHGGDP
+893 KLTIGICGEHGGDP

-912 CYDIGLN
+912 CHNIGLN

-929 IARLAAAQGIINAS
+929 IARLAAAQGVINQ
-943 AKNKKANV
+943 KNELKKSV
-951 KKEVKKAVKTVK
+951 KKTVNKA
-963 KEVKKE
+963 
-969 IKKDAKKAASTV
+969 V
-981 KKASKDVK
+981 KKASKDIKKAVK
-989 KATKEIKKVA
+989 KASK
-999 KAVKNTVKKEV
+999 TVKSAA
-1010 KKAVS
+1010 KKSTAKKLVS
-1015 KKTNSKK
+1015 KKTTSKKKTASKKR

>member
-1 MATKKMVYFF
+1 MALKKMVYFF

-49 TTEVCDYYSKNKSY
+49 TTEVCDYYSKKKSY
-63 PKGLEKIVDEN
+63 PPGLEKLVDEN
-74 IKKLEKAMGME
+74 IKKLEKAMNME
-85 FGNAD
+85 FGNEE

-112 LNLGINENVVNGI
+112 LNLGINEKVVNGM

-154 HDKFEEILDERKK
+154 HDKFEEILDDAKHS
-167 AIAPKIGKA
+167 IATRVGKPA
-176 EKEVKDTDL
+176 KEVKDTDL
-185 DVEELKIVVEKYKAM
+185 NVDDLKEVVDKYKEM
-200 YKQEMGEAFP
+200 YKREMGEDFP
-210 DDPKVQLWHAINA
+210 EDPKDQLWHAINA

-274 STGENKFY
+274 ATGENKFY

-297 IRTPQEITLE
+297 IRDPQQITLE
-307 GSKEWAKNNG
+307 GSLDWAKSNN
-317 ISEEDRKAKYPSL
+317 ISEFERKGKYPSL

-340 LVSYK
+340 LVKYK
-345 NQLEKYYS
+345 DQLLKYYK
-353 DMQDMEFTIQ
+353 DVQDMEFTIQ
-363 EGKLY
+363 EKKLY
-368 MLQTRNGKR
+368 MLQTRSGKR

-389 AEAKI
+389 AEEKI
-394 ISKEEALMRV
+394 ISKEEAIMRV
-404 NPADLDQL
+404 NPSDLDQL
-412 LHPMFDPNAKK
+412 LHPVFDPDAKK
-423 TAKVLAKGL
+423 SATILAKGL

-440 GKAVFAAE
+440 GKVVFAAD
-448 RAEAMKEAGESVIL
+448 RAEKQKEEGENVIL

-506 CSALDIDYNQKL
+506 CSALDIDYSSKS
-518 MKVNDTIVH
+518 MKVGNETVY

-545 VTTKE
+545 VATKE
-550 ADMSEDFRKL
+550 AEMSEDFKKLMKWADDTRKL
-560 MQWADE
+560 
-566 IRIKNKFEVHT
+566 EVHT
-577 NADTPND
+577 NADTPHD
-584 AQIARKFGAE
+584 AQIARSFGAE

-608 DRIKSVRQLILVAEE
+608 DRIKSVRQLILVAED
-623 VKQLREKLEEAKKIG
+623 VKQLQAQINEAERAGKNNLVSELKDAYREPK
-638 KADLVEELERLYK
+638 RLYD
-651 EPRKLYDDA
+651 EA
-660 LNSLFPMQMEDF
+660 LDNLFPMQMEDF
-672 VGIFTAMSGYPV
+672 IGIFKAMDGYPV

-704 QELANEM
+704 EELSNDMGVA
-711 NVPFEKLRA
+711 FEKLRA

-748 MQARAIIEAAVK
+748 MQAKAIIEAAVK
-760 VKKNGVD
+760 VSKNGVK

-778 TLKELKMIKERI
+778 TLKELKIIKDRI
-790 VKIADEVFSKV
+790 IKIAEEVFEKEGVRVS
-801 GDKVAYKVGT
+801 YKVGT

-824 IAQEAE
+824 IATEAE

-873 QEGIGELLRIGVTKG
+873 QEGIGELLRIAVSKG
-888 RATNK
+888 RETNK
-893 KLTVGICGEHGGDP
+893 KLIIGICGEHGGDP

-912 CYDIGLN
+912 CHDIGLN

-929 IARLAAAQGIINAS
+929 IARLAAAQGVIEQ
-943 AKNKKANV
+943 KKKA
-951 KKEVKKAVKTVK
+951 KQTAKKTVN
-963 KEVKKE
+963 
-969 IKKDAKKAASTV
+969 KAV
-981 KKASKDVK
+981 KKASKNIKKAVK
-989 KATKEIKKVA
+989 KAGKTLKASAKKSNAKKVL
-999 KAVKNTVKKEV
+999 KKKSTN
-1010 KKAVS
+1010 KKTASKKKVVS
-1015 KKTNSKK
+1015 KRR

>member
-1 MATKKMVYFF
+1 MALKKMVYFF

-49 TTEVCDYYSKNKSY
+49 TTEVCDYYSKKKSY
-63 PKGLEKIVDEN
+63 PTGLEKLVDEN
-74 IKKLEKAMGME
+74 IKKLEKAMNME
-85 FGNAD
+85 FGNEE

-112 LNLGINENVVNGI
+112 LNLGINEKVVNGM

-154 HDKFEEILDERKK
+154 HDKFEEILDNAKHS
-167 AIAPKIGKA
+167 IATRVGKPA
-176 EKEVKDTDL
+176 KEVKDTDL
-185 DVEELKIVVEKYKAM
+185 NVDDLKEVVDKYKEM
-200 YKQEMGEAFP
+200 YKREMGEDFP
-210 DDPKVQLWHAINA
+210 EDPKVQLWHAINA

-274 STGENKFY
+274 ATGENKFY

-297 IRTPQEITLE
+297 IRDPQQITLE
-307 GSKEWAKNNG
+307 GSLDWAKNNN
-317 ISEEDRKAKYPSL
+317 ISEFERKGKYPSL
-330 EEVMPDVYKQ
+330 EEVMPNVYKQ

-389 AEAKI
+389 AEANI
-394 ISKEEALMRV
+394 ISKEEAIMRV
-404 NPADLDQL
+404 NPSDLDQL
-412 LHPMFDPNAKK
+412 LHPTFDPEAKK
-423 TAKVLAKGL
+423 EATILAKGL

-440 GKAVFAAE
+440 GKVVFAAD
-448 RAEAMKEAGESVIL
+448 RAEKQKEAGENVIL

-506 CSALDIDYNQKL
+506 CSALDIDYSSKS
-518 MKVNDTIVH
+518 MKVGNEIVK

-545 VTTKE
+545 VATKE
-550 ADMSEDFRKL
+550 AEMSEDFKKLMKWADDTRKL
-560 MQWADE
+560 
-566 IRIKNKFEVHT
+566 EVHT
-577 NADTPND
+577 NADTPHD
-584 AQIARKFGAE
+584 AQIARSFGAE

-608 DRIKSVRQLILVAEE
+608 DRIKSVRQLILVAED
-623 VKQLREKLEEAKKIG
+623 VKQLQAQISEVERAGKNNLVSELKDAYREPK
-638 KADLVEELERLYK
+638 RLYD
-651 EPRKLYDDA
+651 EA
-660 LNSLFPMQMEDF
+660 LNNLFPMQMEDF
-672 VGIFTAMSGYPV
+672 IGIFKAMDGYPV

-704 QELANEM
+704 EELSNDMGVA
-711 NVPFEKLRA
+711 FEKLRA
-720 IRDSLHEF
+720 IRDSLHEV

-748 MQARAIIEAAVK
+748 MQAKAIIEAAVK
-760 VKKNGVD
+760 VSKNGVK

-778 TLKELKMIKERI
+778 TLKELKIIKDRI
-790 VKIADEVFSKV
+790 IKIAEEVFEKEGVRVS
-801 GDKVAYKVGT
+801 YKVGT

-824 IAQEAE
+824 IATEAE

-873 QEGIGELLRIGVTKG
+873 REGIGELLRIAVSKG
-888 RATNK
+888 RETNK
-893 KLTVGICGEHGGDP
+893 KLIIGICGEHGGDP

-912 CYDIGLN
+912 CHDIGLN

-929 IARLAAAQGIINAS
+929 IARLAAAQGVIEQ
-943 AKNKKANV
+943 KKKA
-951 KKEVKKAVKTVK
+951 KQTAKKTVN
-963 KEVKKE
+963 
-969 IKKDAKKAASTV
+969 KAV
-981 KKASKDVK
+981 KKASKNIKKAVK
-989 KATKEIKKVA
+989 KAGKTLKASTKKSNAKKVLKKKSTNKKTASKKKVA
-999 KAVKNTVKKEV
+999 
-1010 KKAVS
+1010 S
-1015 KKTNSKK
+1015 KRR

>member
-1 MATKKMVYFF
+1 MALKKMVYFF

-63 PKGLEKIVDEN
+63 PKDLKKLVDEN
-74 IKKLEKAMGME
+74 IKKLEKAMNME
-85 FGNAD
+85 FGNEE

-112 LNLGINENVVNGI
+112 LNLGINEKVVNGM

-154 HDKFEEILDERKK
+154 HDKFEEILDNAKHS
-167 AIAPKIGKA
+167 IATRVGKPA
-176 EKEVKDTDL
+176 KEVKDTDL
-185 DVEELKIVVEKYKAM
+185 NVDDLKEVVDKYKEM
-200 YKQEMGEAFP
+200 YKREMGEDFP
-210 DDPKVQLWHAINA
+210 EDPKDQLWHAINA

-274 STGENKFY
+274 ATGENKFY

-307 GSKEWAKNNG
+307 GSLDWAKNNN
-317 ISEEDRKAKYPSL
+317 ISEFERKGKYPSL

-340 LVSYK
+340 LVKYK
-345 NQLEKYYS
+345 DQLLKYYK
-353 DMQDMEFTIQ
+353 DVQDMEFTIQ
-363 EGKLY
+363 EKKLY
-368 MLQTRNGKR
+368 MLQTRSGKR

-389 AEAKI
+389 AEEKI
-394 ISKEEALMRV
+394 ISKEEAIMRV
-404 NPADLDQL
+404 NPSDLDQL
-412 LHPMFDPNAKK
+412 LHPVFDPEAKK
-423 TAKVLAKGL
+423 EATILAKGL

-440 GKAVFAAE
+440 GKVVFAAD
-448 RAEAMKEAGESVIL
+448 RAEKRKEEGENVIL

-506 CSALDIDYNQKL
+506 CSALDIDYSSKS
-518 MKVNDTIVH
+518 MKVGNETVY

-545 VTTKE
+545 VATKE
-550 ADMSEDFRKL
+550 AEMSEDFKKLMKWADDTRKL
-560 MQWADE
+560 
-566 IRIKNKFEVHT
+566 EVHT
-577 NADTPND
+577 NADTPHD
-584 AQIARKFGAE
+584 AQIARSFGAE

-608 DRIKSVRQLILVAEE
+608 DRIKSVRQLILVAED
-623 VKQLREKLEEAKKIG
+623 VKQLQAQISEAERAGKNNLVSELKDAYREPK
-638 KADLVEELERLYK
+638 RLYD
-651 EPRKLYDDA
+651 EA
-660 LNSLFPMQMEDF
+660 LNNLFPMQMEDF
-672 VGIFTAMSGYPV
+672 IGIFKAMDGYPV

-704 QELANEM
+704 EELSNDMGVA
-711 NVPFEKLRA
+711 FDKLRA

-748 MQARAIIEAAVK
+748 MQAKAIIEAAVK
-760 VKKNGVD
+760 VSKNGVK

-778 TLKELKMIKERI
+778 TLKELKIIKDRI
-790 VKIADEVFSKV
+790 IKIAEEVFEKEGVRVS
-801 GDKVAYKVGT
+801 YKVGT

-824 IAQEAE
+824 IATEAE

-873 QEGIGELLRIGVTKG
+873 QEGIGELLRIAVSKG
-888 RATNK
+888 RETNK
-893 KLTVGICGEHGGDP
+893 KLIIGICGEHGGDP

-912 CYDIGLN
+912 CHDIGLN

-929 IARLAAAQGIINAS
+929 IARLAAAQGVIEQ
-943 AKNKKANV
+943 KKKA
-951 KKEVKKAVKTVK
+951 KQTAKKTVN
-963 KEVKKE
+963 
-969 IKKDAKKAASTV
+969 KAV
-981 KKASKDVK
+981 KKASKNIKKAVK
-989 KATKEIKKVA
+989 KAGKTLKASAKKSNAKKVL
-999 KAVKNTVKKEV
+999 KKKSTN
-1010 KKAVS
+1010 KKTASKKKVVS
-1015 KKTNSKK
+1015 KRR

>member
-1 MATKKMVYFF
+1 MASRKMVYFF

-63 PKGLEKIVDEN
+63 PNGLEKLVDEN
-74 IKKLEKAMGME
+74 IKKLERAMNME
-85 FGNAD
+85 FGNEQ

-112 LNLGINENVVNGI
+112 LNLGINEKVVNGM

-154 HDKFEEILDERKK
+154 HEKFEHILQNAKNS
-167 AIAPKIGKA
+167 IADRVGKPA
-176 EKEVKDTDL
+176 KEVKDTDL
-185 DVEELKIVVEKYKAM
+185 NVEDLKEVVVKYKEM
-200 YKQEMGEAFP
+200 YKKEMGEDFP
-210 DDPKVQLWHAINA
+210 EEPKVQLWHAINA

-235 YRKLNDIRNLLGT
+235 YRKLNDIRNLFGT

-274 STGENKFY
+274 ATGENKFY

-307 GSKEWAKNNG
+307 GSLDWAKNNNV
-317 ISEEDRKAKYPSL
+317 SEFERKEKFPSL
-330 EEVMPDVYKQ
+330 EEVMPNVYKQ

-394 ISKEEALMRV
+394 ISKEEAIMRV
-404 NPADLDQL
+404 NPSDLDQL
-412 LHPMFDPNAKK
+412 LHPTFDPNAKK
-423 TAKVLAKGL
+423 SATILAKGL

-440 GKAVFAAE
+440 GKVVFAAD
-448 RAEAMKEAGESVIL
+448 RAEKQKEAGENVIL

-506 CSALDIDYNQKL
+506 CSALDIDYSSKT
-518 MKVNDTIVH
+518 MKVGDKTVY

-545 VTTKE
+545 VATKE
-550 ADMSEDFRKL
+550 AEMSEDFKKL
-560 MQWADE
+560 MKWADD
-566 IRIKNKFEVHT
+566 IRRLEVHT
-577 NADTPND
+577 NADTPHD
-584 AQIARKFGAE
+584 ARIARSFGAE

-608 DRIKSVRQLILVAEE
+608 DRIKSVRQLILVAED
-623 VKQLREKLEEAKKIG
+623 VKQLQAQINEAERAGKNNLVSELQNAYREPK
-638 KADLVEELERLYK
+638 RLYD
-651 EPRKLYDDA
+651 EA
-660 LNSLFPMQMEDF
+660 LNNLFPMQMEDF
-672 VGIFTAMSGYPV
+672 IGIFKAMDGYPV

-704 QELANEM
+704 EELSSDM
-711 NVPFEKLRA
+711 GVPFDKLRA

-760 VKKNGVD
+760 VSKDGVK

-778 TLKELKMIKERI
+778 TLKELKMIKDRI
-790 VKIADEVFSKV
+790 IKIADEVFEKEGVKV
-801 GDKVAYKVGT
+801 SYKVGT

-824 IAQEAE
+824 IATEAE

-873 QEGIGELLRIGVTKG
+873 QEGIGELLKIGVEKG

-893 KLTVGICGEHGGDP
+893 KLTIGICGEHGGDP

-912 CYDIGLN
+912 CHNIGLN

-929 IARLAAAQGIINAS
+929 IARLAAAQGVINQKIE
-943 AKNKKANV
+943 AKKNIKKA
-951 KKEVKKAVKTVK
+951 
-963 KEVKKE
+963 
-969 IKKDAKKAASTV
+969 V
-981 KKASKDVK
+981 KKASKNIKKAVK
-989 KATKEIKKVA
+989 KASKTVKSAAKKSAVKKLASKKVA
-999 KAVKNTVKKEV
+999 
-1010 KKAVS
+1010 S
-1015 KKTNSKK
+1015 KKTASKKKSGR